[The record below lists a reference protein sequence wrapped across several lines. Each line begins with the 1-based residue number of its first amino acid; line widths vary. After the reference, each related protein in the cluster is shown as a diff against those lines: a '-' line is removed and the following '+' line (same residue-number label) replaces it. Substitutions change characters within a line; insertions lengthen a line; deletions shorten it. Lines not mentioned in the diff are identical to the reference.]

1 MSVCT
6 CCQPACHGGKS
17 LLLKHTLSP
26 LKSIWV
32 YLSSISGHCY
42 PPACIPCFI
51 MLNLF
56 FIYTKSAQKLK
67 CPQLLS
73 LSSLLIPLWKTKI
86 FWSLTMAEIL
96 QWRIEQHG
104 AWVNSPFR
112 RVCFMS
118 VTPSPKGRKLE
129 RPSAP
134 HCPFICVWMYSQS
147 LGGVLSYSM
156 CPWLWGGAPWKVNI
170 GQAGEGRR
178 LHCVWLGLRAVCQT
192 HRIHL
197 SLSLSL
203 CHFSYSFLILKKN
216 PCYFQISFF
225 RKEKVLII
233 CSLSWNKLLL
243 LGKTLRSYL
252 SFFFFLK
259 KKIYL
264 LKWEKTVFGHTFQT
278 LTIKSLFADNQTR
291 YICTKRP
298 FYVWA
303 CGASLDVLWVYCS
316 LSLSVLVRVFV
327 NLWIYKCQTSV
338 SADSTGKIISSFS
351 LAPQIW
357 FCLPW
362 NLCLFSA

>member
-6 CCQPACHGGKS
+6 CCQPACHGGKT

-32 YLSSISGHCY
+32 DLSSISGHCY

-96 QWRIEQHG
+96 QWRMEQHG

-129 RPSAP
+129 RPSAL

-178 LHCVWLGLRAVCQT
+178 LHCVWLGLRQSSVSDT
-192 HRIHL
+192 PNPPF
-197 SLSLSL
+197 SVSLSL
-203 CHFSYSFLILKKN
+203 CHFSYSFLILKK
-216 PCYFQISFF
+216 
-225 RKEKVLII
+225 
-233 CSLSWNKLLL
+233 
-243 LGKTLRSYL
+243 
-252 SFFFFLK
+252 
-259 KKIYL
+259 
-264 LKWEKTVFGHTFQT
+264 
-278 LTIKSLFADNQTR
+278 KSL
-291 YICTKRP
+291 
-298 FYVWA
+298 
-303 CGASLDVLWVYCS
+303 
-316 LSLSVLVRVFV
+316 
-327 NLWIYKCQTSV
+327 
-338 SADSTGKIISSFS
+338 
-351 LAPQIW
+351 
-357 FCLPW
+357 
-362 NLCLFSA
+362 LFSDLFLQKRKSVNYL